1 MGHTERNIL
10 QQKLDQ
16 AKTQIKI
23 GANYRHT
30 KTGGEYL
37 VVSLGIN
44 ERTEEVSVIYQEL
57 SHPEQIIWIR
67 SLDGEDG
74 WSTPTEINGQLV
86 PRFTKIK

>member
-1 MGHTERNIL
+1 MPHTDRNIL

-16 AKTQIKI
+16 AKTQVQTGTK
-23 GANYRHT
+23 YRHT

-37 VVSLGIN
+37 IINIGIN
-44 ERTEEVSVIYQEL
+44 EKTEEISVIYQEL

-67 SLDGEDG
+67 SLEGEEG
-74 WSTPTEINGQLV
+74 WLTPTEINGQLV